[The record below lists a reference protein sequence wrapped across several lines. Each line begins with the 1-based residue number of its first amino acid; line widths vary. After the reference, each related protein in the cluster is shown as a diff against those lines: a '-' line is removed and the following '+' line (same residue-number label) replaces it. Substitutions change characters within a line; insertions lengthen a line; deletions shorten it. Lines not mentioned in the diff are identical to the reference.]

1 MKISLNS
8 NLNSLSQETIRN
20 SKTPEPSY
28 KIEFIS
34 RPFSSCAKKSNP
46 IPNLDSNTISP
57 SLRFDRKHMRFKKIF
72 KNHFFNPIK
81 TEETSQSSRDSSK
94 AKKNSSKSFT
104 KSNPHFR
111 HSPSNEKIDKY
122 FDELNQKL
130 VKIEARV
137 KEAKNLKLT
146 YNEKF
151 NQKLEKAKLARQQL
165 DYKQSRINKE
175 KVSQLSKSLI
185 ESSVR
190 HN

>member
-8 NLNSLSQETIRN
+8 NLNSLSQETTRN
-20 SKTPEPSY
+20 SKTPEPSH
-28 KIEFIS
+28 KIEFIP
-34 RPFSSCAKKSNP
+34 RPFSSCAKKSNQLS
-46 IPNLDSNTISP
+46 NLDSNTISP

-81 TEETSQSSRDSSK
+81 TEETSQSSRESSNT
-94 AKKNSSKSFT
+94 KKNSSKSLT
-104 KSNPHFR
+104 KSNPHFK

-130 VKIEARV
+130 EKIEARV

-146 YNEKF
+146 YSEKF